1 MGAWSWRR
9 GERAPDG
16 AVLGL
21 SEGRPQGRVESAD
34 RVVPPVAG
42 PAAGLRLGVNVLP
55 DQRSPSRRSPLP
67 APDAALPHRDAPAV
81 DVFTVT
87 DTAGDT
93 DTVTVTVTAT
103 DIATDIATPSSAS
116 VADLHVRRAIALAE
130 LSLLAHE
137 QA

>member
-1 MGAWSWRR
+1 VGAWSWRR

-16 AVLGL
+16 SVLGL
-21 SEGRPQGRVESAD
+21 SEGRPQGRVESTD

-55 DQRSPSRRSPLP
+55 DQRSPSRRPPLP

-81 DVFTVT
+81 VTVT
-87 DTAGDT
+87 DTDTDTAGDTAGDT
-93 DTVTVTVTAT
+93 DT
-103 DIATDIATPSSAS
+103 DIATDIAIPSSVS

-130 LSLLAHE
+130 LSLLAHD